1 MTYAD
6 KQEYV
11 GTSASLNLKVVP
23 TVTDNLDG
31 SVDINIDSSFL
42 SITPSLYRVQYKK
55 TSEPDSSFITVTS
68 STTTAS
74 ISGLSRGD
82 FYQFKVRAESGSLY
96 GNYSIVNKYIS
107 KNTNVAGDT
116 AKQADGSSKTKS
128 LLELTNSKDNFKNK
142 KWAVVYKKF
151 DSISDEPEGDT
162 ETYYSYGTALYMDSN
177 FDNPNQSAAIG
188 FFVSEKGQ
196 KGYYL
201 SLETTSLAAS
211 ANKKELRIMKATG
224 GGNLVPLKDSQTSIA
239 ESLNGVYGGREY
251 LVNLKVKFKRVSG
264 VKTVN
269 IYGSVNGYKFSAT
282 DTDFENTE
290 EKIKNVAIS
299 PTKQIALVCKSGKV
313 AFDYV
318 YATDIKDKASFDRL
332 QQVGSIQN
340 GIFNNDFLEAGFG
353 NLIYN
358 QNTDEDAKLIPEK
371 AIDEF
376 GTTVREIH
384 TAKLKFDARPVF
396 PITISTGLNT
406 GASLIGSKMGSFDA
420 ELYLLNNS
428 STTIPI
434 DGSSLYIYGNTL
446 ADSGQLE
453 YKTNETS
460 EYVYKEPVIFET
472 KWIQNID
479 DVEKLASWIKANVI
493 NKGKLVEM
501 EVFGNPA
508 ISIGE
513 IITIKY
519 PYADMSGDSEQE
531 RFIVTNVKH
540 DYRDGGLS
548 TILSARKIHFSSL

>member
-1 MTYAD
+1 MTYAYRN
-6 KQEYV
+6 EV
-11 GTSASLNLKVVP
+11 GISNSLNLRVAP
-23 TVTDNLDG
+23 TITDNMDG
-31 SVDINIDSSFL
+31 SVEILIDSSFMAVA
-42 SITPSLYRVQYKK
+42 PSLYRVEYKK
-55 TSEPDSSFITVTS
+55 STETSSPFTSVTS
-68 STTTAS
+68 TTES
-74 ISGLSRGD
+74 ISIPGLTRGAT
-82 FYQFKVRAESGSLY
+82 YTFKVRAEDGSLY
-96 GNYSIVNKYIS
+96 GNYSVVDKYIS
-107 KNTNVAGDT
+107 KDAKVAGDGS
-116 AKQADGSSKTKS
+116 KQVSGSSQTKS
-128 LLELTNSKDNFKNK
+128 LLELTNTKDNFKNK
-142 KWAVVYKKF
+142 KWSVVYKRF
-151 DSISDEPEGDT
+151 DSISDEPSGDT
-162 ETYYSYGTALYMDSN
+162 ETYYSYGAALYMDSN

-188 FFVSEKGQ
+188 FFISNQGQ

-224 GGNLVPLKDSQTSIA
+224 GGNLVPIKDSQTSIA

-251 LVNLKVKFKRVSG
+251 LVNIKVKFKRVAG

-290 EKIKNVAIS
+290 EKIKNTALT
-299 PTKQIALVCKSGKV
+299 PTKQVALVCKSGKV

-318 YATDIKDKASFDRL
+318 YATDIKDKKSFDRIQL
-332 QQVGSIQN
+332 VGSIQN
-340 GIFNNDFLEAGFG
+340 GIFSNDFLEAGFG
-353 NLIYN
+353 NLVYN
-358 QNTDEDAKLIPEK
+358 QNTDEDAKLIPEN

-396 PITISTGLNT
+396 PINISTGLNT

-446 ADSGQLE
+446 SDSGQLE

-472 KWIQNID
+472 KWIQNLD
-479 DVEKLASWIKANVI
+479 DVEKLANWIKGEVI
-493 NKGKLVEM
+493 NKGKIVDM
-501 EVFGNPA
+501 EIFGNPA
-508 ISIGE
+508 ISVGD

-519 PYADMSGDSEQE
+519 PYVEMSGDSEKE
-531 RFIVTNVKH
+531 RFIITNVRH
-540 DYRDGGLS
+540 EYRDGGL
-548 TILSARKIHFSSL
+548 TTVLSARKIHFSNV